1 MKKLSIYTLL
11 LLLFAACTP
20 KTGEKMT
27 DLKDKS
33 EGMEEAI
40 KEARITEAFRKGAP
54 APTAAPKI
62 ELGEAKK
69 FKLDNGLR
77 VIVVENHKLPRVS
90 FQLFID
96 APVVAEGDKAG
107 YIDLAGQL
115 LNKGTKTKTKA
126 EIDEA
131 VDFIGAS
138 LSTSSS
144 GFYAESLTRHTDK
157 ILAIAQDVLINPSF
171 PVEEF
176 DKAKKQTISG
186 LAQAQEDP
194 NSIAANVGAVLR
206 YGKDHPYGQIT
217 TQKTVEDVKLEDCK
231 AYYENYFQP
240 HISYLVIV
248 GDITPEAA
256 KLAANKYFGAWKKTN
271 AVSVRGS
278 FPEAKK
284 PGKRQVDFVDK
295 AGAVQSVI
303 NVTYPVDLKPGAPD
317 AIKARVMNTAFGG
330 YFRSRLNNNLRED
343 KAYTYGARSTL
354 SSDRLVGSFRAYSSV
369 RNEVTDSSLVQFLY
383 EMERIRKTPLDN
395 VELTLVKNVMNG
407 SFARSLESPE
417 TVARFALNTAR
428 YNLPAD
434 YYNTYLEKLAAVSAN
449 DILTMAQKY
458 ITPDNAHIL
467 VVGSK
472 SDVKDKLALFAP
484 DGNVNSYDAY
494 GNEVKELTSMMP
506 VGMTAEKVLE
516 DYINAIGGKKKISG
530 VKSIKSVMTGD
541 TQMGQIMMTTVTV
554 APDKF
559 AMMIGAGGMTIQQIV
574 VDGNK
579 GKMNGM
585 GGSKDIPAE
594 EIEDYKDQATP
605 FIETKYAEMGYKIE
619 LKEVEALNGKQCYVI
634 LITDPKGQAKTEYFD
649 MANGLK
655 TRTVQTVGEGAE
667 AQTSIYDYADYKAVS
682 GIKMPHTTTATGMM
696 PMPLTLKAKSIEIN
710 GTIEDAIFKMD

>member
-33 EGMEEAI
+33 EGMEDAI
-40 KEARITEAFRKGAP
+40 KKAQATEAFRQGAP

-62 ELGEAKK
+62 ELGEAKEFELK
-69 FKLDNGLR
+69 NGLK

-96 APVVAEGDKAG
+96 APVIAEGDKAG

-115 LNKGTKTKTKA
+115 LNKGTTTKTKA

-131 VDFIGAS
+131 IDFIGAS

-157 ILAIAQDVLINPSF
+157 ILAIAQDVLMNPTF
-171 PVEEF
+171 PQEEF
-176 DKAKKQTISG
+176 EKAKKQTISG

-194 NSIAANVGAVLR
+194 SSIAANVGAVLR

-217 TQKTVEDVKLEDCK
+217 TQKTVDDIKLEDCK
-231 AYYENYFQP
+231 AYYENFFQP
-240 HISYLVIV
+240 QISYLVIV
-248 GDITPEAA
+248 GDITPDAA
-256 KLAANKYFGAWKKTN
+256 KAAAEKYFGAWKKTN
-271 AVSVRGS
+271 EVAVRGS
-278 FPEAKK
+278 YPEAQK
-284 PGKRQVDFVDK
+284 PGKRQIDFVDK
-295 AGAVQSVI
+295 AGAVQSVV
-303 NVTYPVDLKPGAPD
+303 NVTYPVDMKPGGAD

-330 YFRSRLNNNLRED
+330 YFRSRLNGNLRED

-354 SSDRLVGSFRAYSSV
+354 NSDRLVGSFRAYASV

-395 VELTLVKNVMNG
+395 TELTLVKNVMNG

-428 YNLPAD
+428 YDLPAD

-449 DILTMAQKY
+449 DIVEMAQKY

-467 VVGSK
+467 VVGNK
-472 SDVKDKLALFAP
+472 SDVKDKLAIFAT
-484 DGNVNSYDAY
+484 DGKVNSYDVY
-494 GNEVKELTSMMP
+494 GNEVQDLGTEIP
-506 VGMTAEKVLE
+506 AGMTAEKVLE
-516 DYINAIGGKKKISG
+516 DYINAIGGKKKLSA
-530 VKSIKSVMTGD
+530 VKSTKTVMTGD
-541 TQMGQIMMTTVTV
+541 TQMGQMMMTTVTV
-554 APDKF
+554 APDRF
-559 AMMIGAGGMTIQQIV
+559 AMMIGASGMTIQQIV

-585 GGSKDIPAE
+585 GGSRDISPE

-605 FIETKYAEMGYKIE
+605 FIETVYAEMGYKTELQGIE
-619 LKEVEALNGKQCYVI
+619 NLNGVKCYVI
-634 LITDPKGQAKTEYFD
+634 VITDPKGQAKTEYFD
-649 MANGLK
+649 MSNGLK
-655 TRTVQTVGEGAE
+655 IRTVQTVGEGAE
-667 AQTSIYDYADYKAVS
+667 AQTSIYDYADYKEVS

-710 GTIEDAIFKMD
+710 GTIEEAIFKMD

>member
-1 MKKLSIYTLL
+1 MKKISIYTLL
-11 LLLFAACTP
+11 LILFAACTP
-20 KTGEKMT
+20 KSGDKMT

-33 EGMEEAI
+33 AGMEEAI
-40 KEARITEAFRKGAP
+40 KEARETEAFRKTPP

-62 ELGEAKK
+62 ELGEAKE
-69 FKLDNGLR
+69 FKLDNGLK

-90 FQLFID
+90 FQLFVD
-96 APVVAEGDKAG
+96 APVIAEGDKAG

-131 VDFIGAS
+131 IDFIGAS
-138 LSTSSS
+138 LSTSSN

-157 ILAIAQDVLINPSF
+157 ILAIAQDVLMNPSF
-171 PVEEF
+171 PEEEF
-176 DKAKKQTISG
+176 EKAKKQTISS

-194 NSIAANVGAVLR
+194 SSIAANVGTVLR

-217 TQKTVEDVKLEDCK
+217 TQKTVDNVTLKDCK
-231 AYYENYFQP
+231 KYYETFFQP
-240 HISYLVIV
+240 HISYLVVV

-256 KLAANKYFGAWKKTN
+256 KIAAEKYFGMWKKTN
-271 AVSVRGS
+271 AVGVRGK

-284 PGKRQVDFVDK
+284 PSSRQIDFVDK
-295 AGAVQSVI
+295 SGAVQSVV
-303 NVTYPVDLKPGAPD
+303 NVTYPVDLKPGSPD

-330 YFRSRLNNNLRED
+330 YFRSRLNGNLRED
-343 KAYTYGARSTL
+343 KAYTYGARSAL
-354 SSDRLVGSFRAYSSV
+354 SSDRLVGSFRAYASV

-395 VELTLVKNVMNG
+395 TELTLVKNVMNG

-434 YYNTYLEKLAAVSAN
+434 YYNTYLEKLAKVSAT
-449 DILTMAQKY
+449 DVMEMAQKY

-467 VVGSK
+467 VVGNK
-472 SDVKDKLALFAP
+472 SDVKEKLAIFSP
-484 DGNVNSYDAY
+484 MGKVNSYDVY
-494 GNEVKELTSMMP
+494 GNEVKDLTKAMP
-506 VGMTAEKVLE
+506 MGMTAEKVLE
-516 DYINAIGGKKKISG
+516 NYINAIGGKKKISG
-530 VKSIKSVMTGD
+530 VKSIKSVLTGD
-541 TQMGQIMMTTVTV
+541 TQMGQMSMTTVTV

-579 GKMNGM
+579 GKTSGM

-594 EIEDYKDQATP
+594 EIADYKDQATP
-605 FIETKYAEMGYKIE
+605 FIEMKYAEMGYKTE
-619 LKEVEALNGKQCYVI
+619 LKEVENLNGKQCYVI
-634 LITDPKGQAKTEYFD
+634 VITDPKGQAKTEYFD
-649 MANGLK
+649 MSNGLK
-655 TRTVQTVGEGAE
+655 IRTVQTVGTGPEV
-667 AQTSIYDYADYKAVS
+667 QTSIYDYADYKAVD

-696 PMPLTLKAKSIEIN
+696 PMPLTLKAKSIQIN
-710 GTIEDAIFKMD
+710 GTIEEAIFKMD

>member
-27 DLKDKS
+27 ELKDKS

-40 KEARITEAFRKGAP
+40 KKAQKTEAFRSGAP

-62 ELGEAKK
+62 ELGEAKN
-69 FKLDNGLR
+69 FKLDNGLK

-96 APVVAEGDKAG
+96 APVLAEGDKAG
-107 YIDLAGQL
+107 YIELAGQL

-131 VDFIGAS
+131 IDFIGAS

-157 ILAIAQDVLINPSF
+157 ILTIAQDVLMNPSF
-171 PVEEF
+171 PEAEF
-176 DKAKKQTISG
+176 EKAKKQTISG

-194 NSIAANVGAVLR
+194 NSIASNVGAVLR

-217 TQKTVEDVKLEDCK
+217 TQKTVGDIKLEDCK
-231 AYYENYFQP
+231 AYYENFFQP
-240 HISYLVIV
+240 HISYLVVV
-248 GDITPEAA
+248 GDITPAAA
-256 KLAANKYFGAWKKTN
+256 KAAAEKYFGAWKKTN
-271 AVSVRGS
+271 AVGVRGS
-278 FPEAKK
+278 YPEAKK
-284 PGKRQVDFVDK
+284 PGKRQIDFVDK
-295 AGAVQSVI
+295 AGAVQSVV
-303 NVTYPVDLKPGAPD
+303 NVTYPIDMKPGSAD

-330 YFRSRLNNNLRED
+330 YFRSRLNGNLRED
-343 KAYTYGARSTL
+343 KAYTYGARSAL
-354 SSDRLVGSFRAYSSV
+354 SSDRLVGSFRAFASV

-434 YYNTYLEKLAAVSAN
+434 YYSTYLEKLAAVSAN
-449 DILTMAQKY
+449 DIQEMAQKY

-467 VVGSK
+467 VVGNK
-472 SDVKDKLALFAP
+472 SDVKDKLAIFAA
-484 DGNVNSYDAY
+484 DGKVNSYDAY
-494 GNEVKELTSMMP
+494 GNEVKELTMAMP

-516 DYINAIGGKKKISG
+516 DYVNAIGGKKKLNAVNS
-530 VKSIKSVMTGD
+530 VKSVMTGD
-541 TQMGQIMMTTVTV
+541 TPRGQMSMTTVTV

-559 AMMIGAGGMTIQQIV
+559 AMMIGASGMTIQQIV

-579 GKMNGM
+579 GKMSGM
-585 GGSKDIPAE
+585 GGSRDISPE

-605 FIETKYAEMGYKIE
+605 FIETKYPEMGYKVVLQEIE
-619 LKEVEALNGKQCYVI
+619 SLNGTQCYVLDI
-634 LITDPKGQAKTEYFD
+634 SDPKGQKKTEYFD
-649 MANGLK
+649 MSNGLK
-655 TRTVQTVGEGAE
+655 IRTVQTTGEGAE
-667 AQTSIYDYADYKAVS
+667 AQTSIYDYADYKEVS

-710 GTIEDAIFKMD
+710 GTIEEAIFKMD